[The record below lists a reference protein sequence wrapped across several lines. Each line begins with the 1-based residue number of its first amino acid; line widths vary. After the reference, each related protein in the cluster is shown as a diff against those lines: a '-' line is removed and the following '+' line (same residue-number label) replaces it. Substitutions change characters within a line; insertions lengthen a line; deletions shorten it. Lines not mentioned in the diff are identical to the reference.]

1 MEKNGIMEVYDL
13 LFNPVCDLYNRNGTS
28 PLNPTVSYKINEI
41 FKLNFELPV
50 ENPNSKEVEHGVL
63 IYYQHEFYEVV
74 QKTKMM
80 SANGKYS
87 WSIECMHY
95 SKTLQSKMVVEETL
109 APLLPEDGLRAILY
123 DGETPKYG
131 WQIGAI
137 IAPEV
142 YRTIETKEQSL
153 FQTITELAELY
164 DCYVVFESGFRD
176 GFSGAVHLVNLYNKD
191 LYNPANPLQLTALN
205 TKNIQVARDISELT
219 TRLYAF
225 GGTNPVTGEDI
236 DLITETGGYTYIEN
250 YDYYTN
256 RGYTMAEIEANP
268 AIFRKE
274 YVWRDSNYVD
284 APTLYN
290 GAVKK
295 LEELSQPKVS
305 VSLTYLDENAADNL
319 FLGKSVEFSDNVI
332 DEYFVQMIVGY
343 SISYDKPYEVVL
355 ETANFVDRKKE
366 IPMLFKNL
374 NKSSY
379 AVNNDGTIRVK
390 AVEQV
395 IQTTSLFADKV
406 TTGTLKSQNNYS
418 WLNLNDGTFS
428 FGNGALSWNDD
439 TLEVLGK
446 MNTPKIF
453 SSGREFNTS
462 YTYDIKFYEDGILSG
477 VISPSFGVVGDFST
491 RVLDIMCSHEAS
503 ILGFG
508 IRDADNTVNRKYI
521 INNSSDFAGQTQRHI
536 FYDDMKING
545 DVTCTSVISNY
556 LVVAP
561 YFVHSESNKVVI
573 GGTSSDIYLG
583 ASELPLSIFAT
594 TLRPSADNAIS
605 LGQSGRRWTA
615 VWAVNGTIQ
624 TSGLKDK
631 ENIKPVISKDIANIK
646 TITNRNS
653 IATANEATAIVD
665 NIKTVAANTNTATAN
680 DKVSND
686 EVYEEDFIDLLDL
699 IAAKECTYNYKVN
712 KDKKDKTISQSA
724 IQLGVIADEI
734 SDHKAY
740 KYIGIKEELEDGTI
754 NHGLQPLPIAM
765 LAIQGYK
772 KLRDELKELKEKKNY
787 YLKY

>member
-176 GFSGAVHLVNLYNKD
+176 GFSGAVHLVNFYNKD

-250 YDYYTN
+250 YDYYTS

-290 GAVKK
+290 GAIKK
-295 LEELSQPKVS
+295 LEELSQPKVN
-305 VSLTYLDENAADNL
+305 VNLTYLDENAADNL

-395 IQTTSLFADKV
+395 IQTTELFADKV

-418 WLNLNDGTFS
+418 WINLNDGTFS
-428 FGNGALSWNDD
+428 FGNGRLSWNGSNLNILGSIS
-439 TLEVLGK
+439 TLYSNNTRVDVTGGK
-446 MNTPKIF
+446 VQFWTNTSKLVGEISNYGF
-453 SSGREFNTS
+453 SSNQGLNINAGDES
-462 YTYDIKFYEDGILSG
+462 KYL
-477 VISPSFGVVGDFST
+477 SFG
-491 RVLDIMCSHEAS
+491 
-503 ILGFG
+503 GFISSG
-508 IRDADNTVNRKYI
+508 FYVKYYM
-521 INNSSDFAGQTQRHI
+521 NFGENPAGQTQRHI

-545 DVTCTSVISNY
+545 NLSCTGEIVTDFRIKTPIIRHSTSDKAVLS
-556 LVVAP
+556 
-561 YFVHSESNKVVI
+561 
-573 GGTSSDIYLG
+573 GTSSDIYLG

-594 TLRPSADNAIS
+594 TLRPYQDNTIS
-605 LGQSGRRWTA
+605 LGQSGRRWSA

-631 ENIKPVISKDIANIK
+631 ENIKPVISKDIVNIK
-646 TITNRNS
+646 TITTKSS
-653 IATANEATAIVD
+653 IATANEATTI
-665 NIKTVAANTNTATAN
+665 
-680 DKVSND
+680 D

-699 IAAKECTYNYKVN
+699 IADKECTYNYKVN

-772 KLRDELKELKEKKNY
+772 KLRDELKELKEKNK
-787 YLKY
+787 